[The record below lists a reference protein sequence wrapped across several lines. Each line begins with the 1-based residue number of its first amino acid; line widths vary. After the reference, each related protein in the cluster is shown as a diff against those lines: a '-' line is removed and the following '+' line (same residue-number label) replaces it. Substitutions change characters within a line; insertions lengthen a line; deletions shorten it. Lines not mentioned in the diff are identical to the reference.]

1 MREIA
6 ILLLLAGVVPAQTP
20 FVRVRE
26 ERKIVIDGVE
36 ETWRLVWTA
45 PPRPVCWMDTA
56 MYYTCPCNGFAFGE
70 AGHASLLRYRG
81 GVERERLPLGPLF
94 GEDSIGGPGVALI
107 PKRPYEGLTTDS
119 EESLSRAGKRAE
131 IERRPMVR
139 IMEFADNDHDGRATE
154 FYLQTSSI
162 ACGWQFGV
170 VIGVSRANSR
180 LYVFTTAGNPDS
192 PLRLRYPLWENIRK
206 AAGPFETT
214 EWTCGDHGV
223 ETQSQLSISWT
234 PNGIT
239 GTRRRY
245 SCPPEPRRLLSETP
259 LGAKLE

>member
-6 ILLLLAGVVPAQTP
+6 ILLLLAGVMPAQTP
-20 FVRVRE
+20 FARVRE

-36 ETWRLVWTA
+36 ETWRLVWTSQ
-45 PPRPVCWMDTA
+45 PRPECSTDTA

-94 GEDSIGGPGVALI
+94 TEDSIGGPGVALI
-107 PKRPYEGLTTDS
+107 PSRPYEGVTTDS
-119 EESLSRAGKRAE
+119 EESLSRPGKRAE

-139 IMEFADNDHDGRATE
+139 VLEFADYDHDRRATE

-162 ACGWQFGV
+162 SCGSQFGV
-170 VIGVSRANSR
+170 VIGVSRANPR
-180 LYVFTTAGNPDS
+180 LHVFTTADNPDS

-214 EWTCGDHGV
+214 AWVCGDHGE
-223 ETQSQLSISWT
+223 ETESRLSLSWT
-234 PNGIT
+234 PQGIT
-239 GTRRRY
+239 GTTRTY
-245 SCPPEPRRLLSETP
+245 TCPPEPRRLLSESP

>member
-6 ILLLLAGVVPAQTP
+6 ILLLLAGAVAAQTP
-20 FVRVRE
+20 FARVRE

-45 PPRPVCWMDTA
+45 RPTPYCVVGDTSF
-56 MYYTCPCNGFAFGE
+56 TCPCDGFAYGE
-70 AGHASLLRYRG
+70 AGPMELVRLRK
-81 GVERERLPLGPLF
+81 GVAAERIALAPLF
-94 GEDSIGGPGVALI
+94 SDHFGRDNSVAVVPRWPPSRETDTDEAFL
-107 PKRPYEGLTTDS
+107 KRGQREVVM
-119 EESLSRAGKRAE
+119 
-131 IERRPMVR
+131 RRPAVS
-139 IMEFADNDHDGRATE
+139 ILNFADYDHDGRATE

-170 VIGVSRANSR
+170 VIGVSRANPR
-180 LYVFTTAGNPDS
+180 LHVFTTADNQDS

-214 EWTCGDHGV
+214 EWTCGDHGE
-223 ETQSQLSISWT
+223 ETQSRLSLSWT
-234 PNGIT
+234 PQGIT
-239 GTRRRY
+239 GTRRTY
-245 SCPPEPRRLLSETP
+245 TCPPEPRRLLSESP